1 MSLPPSPDYLEKRP
15 IGRLL
20 LEFSAPSILASVV
33 SATYNFVARIFVGQT
48 IGAVGLAALGV
59 SFPFM
64 LLSLAFA
71 MMIGTGASTLISIRL
86 GEKQND
92 KAEEVL
98 GQALFM
104 YCALSALFLIFGLLY
119 LEPMLRLFGAT
130 DTILPYAKS
139 YLSIIIWGTIFSN
152 FSFGVNNFIRSEG
165 KPRIAMTTM
174 LISGGLNLFFDW
186 LFLFVFKTGIWGA
199 AVANVIALATTSLWV
214 VWLYLSGKTVLRWRL
229 KYFRPNWKLTK
240 LIAIFGMVPLVT
252 QGCSAVIQGIQNN
265 LLGYYGGIYG
275 VKEGLSSAAGS
286 DLAIGVMAT
295 LFPIAMLVL
304 MPILGLSQ
312 GMQPIVGYNVGA
324 KRPERVHRTLRL
336 SLRTALAIC
345 FACWAVMMFFPAMFL
360 MPFVRPDEAA
370 YSEILSI
377 GSHALRL
384 VMLFFPLVGVNII
397 AGGYFQAHGRP
408 ILSLMLTLLRQLFF
422 LLPALV
428 LLPWLFNRFGLFNGL
443 DGVWGAFAFADFAA
457 FGVAFVFLLR
467 EYRIKRR
474 AIARREANREK

>member
-1 MSLPPSPDYLEKRP
+1 MPLPSNPDYLEKRP
-15 IGRLL
+15 VGRLL
-20 LEFSAPSILASVV
+20 LEFSAPSIVAAFV
-33 SATYNFVARIFVGQT
+33 SATYNFVARIFVGQS

-86 GEKQND
+86 GERRND

-98 GQALFM
+98 GQAIFLYFV
-104 YCALSALFLIFGLLY
+104 LSALFLVFGLLY

-130 DTILPYAKS
+130 DSILPYAKS

-174 LISGGLNLFFDW
+174 IISGILNLVLDW

-199 AVANVIALATTSLWV
+199 AVANVLALATTSLWV

-229 KYFRPNWKLTK
+229 KYFRPNWPLMK
-240 LIAIFGMVPLVT
+240 LIAAFGMVPLVT
-252 QGCSAVIQGIQNN
+252 QACSALIMGVLNH
-265 LLGYYGGIYG
+265 LLGFYGAIYG
-275 VKEGLSSAAGS
+275 VNEGLTATAGS
-286 DLAIGVMAT
+286 DLAIAVMAT
-295 LFPIAMLVL
+295 IFPITMLVL

-324 KRPERVHRTLRL
+324 NRPERVHRTLRL
-336 SLRTALAIC
+336 SIRAALALC
-345 FACWAVMMFFPAMFL
+345 FGCWLVMMIFPAMFL
-360 MPFVRPDEAA
+360 LPFVRPDEAA
-370 YSEILSI
+370 YAEILSL
-377 GSHALRL
+377 GARALRL
-384 VMLFFPLVGVNII
+384 SMFFLPFVGVNVI

-408 ILSLMLTLLRQLFF
+408 ILSLMLTLLRQMIF

-428 LLPWLFNRFGLFNGL
+428 LLPWLFCRFALFDGL
-443 DGVWGAFAFADFAA
+443 DGVFFSFSAADFLA
-457 FGVAFVFLLR
+457 FGVAFVFLWR

-474 AIARREANREK
+474 AVCKATER